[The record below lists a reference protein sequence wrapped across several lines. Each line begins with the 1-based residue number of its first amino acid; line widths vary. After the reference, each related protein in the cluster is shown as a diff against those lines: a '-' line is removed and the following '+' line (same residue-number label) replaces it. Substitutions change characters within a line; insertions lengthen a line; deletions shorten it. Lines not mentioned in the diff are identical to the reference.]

1 MLRQLSAV
9 AASAAFITLL
19 GSGCST
25 PQPIVRNY
33 LAAEPTRDAKL
44 GNAKLKLFLDE
55 KLGDENIPCSML
67 YVELPHDETMAL
79 RRLESAETIL
89 VQSGSGILTVNGRK
103 IPVGPGSAVF
113 IPAGAT
119 QKLFNNSSE
128 TMKYISVIVP
138 PFRDDECEFIDHD

>member
-1 MLRQLSAV
+1 MFRSLSV
-9 AASAAFITLL
+9 IAASTAFAALL
-19 GSGCST
+19 GSGCSA

-33 LAAEPTRDAKL
+33 LIAEPTRDADL

-79 RRLESAETIL
+79 RRLKSAETIL
-89 VQSGSGILTVNGRK
+89 VQSGSGILTVDDRK

-113 IPAGAT
+113 IPAGAA

-138 PFRDDECEFIDHD
+138 PFRDDECEFIDQD

>member
-55 KLGDENIPCSML
+55 KLGDENIP
-67 YVELPHDETMAL
+67 
-79 RRLESAETIL
+79 
-89 VQSGSGILTVNGRK
+89 
-103 IPVGPGSAVF
+103 
-113 IPAGAT
+113 
-119 QKLFNNSSE
+119 
-128 TMKYISVIVP
+128 
-138 PFRDDECEFIDHD
+138 